1 MANIFCHKCGSKLE
15 KEQDACVSCGANVSI
30 KLNDIETSSTTQNSN
45 RINLETKVWYRAL
58 KVFYIAVISVLF
70 CIIAESHW
78 FSVPSKTINDKKSS
92 IVCGN
97 GKSYAPGQTQ
107 INIWRFEKEL
117 DSYDDNKARILCKYD
132 TLNFYSYSEYIEKN
146 YVFIPGYDEPGYEDW
161 MKWLK
166 GVSFSFLILW
176 LVTYLI
182 KIGFFY
188 IFIGEK
194 PQIKF

>member
-1 MANIFCHKCGSKLE
+1 MTSIFCHKCGSKLE

-30 KLNDIETSSTTQNSN
+30 KLNDIETSSATQNSN

-58 KVFYIAVISVLF
+58 KVFYITVISVLF
-70 CIIAESHW
+70 CIIAGIHW
-78 FSVPSKTINDKKSS
+78 SSVPSKTINDKKSS

-97 GKSYAPGQTQ
+97 GKSYAPGQNQ
-107 INIWRFEKEL
+107 M
-117 DSYDDNKARILCKYD
+117 DSYDDNKARILCKYN

-146 YVFIPGYDEPGYEDW
+146 YVFIPIYDEPGYEDW
-161 MKWLK
+161 MKWFK

-176 LVTYLI
+176 LVAYLI